1 VLPFR
6 FSAIVMAVNPRGPM
20 SLPGPI
26 QELVELL
33 IDMPGACAVALG
45 GSRAD
50 GSVDARSDWDLGV
63 YYRGTLDTARLSA
76 RGTVHPPGSWGRL
89 MNGGAWLVLADGTKV
104 DVLLRDLDAV
114 EHWSD
119 RAESGSFEIDA
130 LLGYVAGCPTYML
143 RAELAL
149 GRVLHGSLPAR
160 ADYPEALAEVA
171 RSRWRFACAFSLE
184 HARMRAE
191 RGDVVGAMGQAAKA
205 TIEKAH
211 AVLAG
216 KRTWVLNEKRIL
228 ERAGLTGLHALF
240 SQAPRREEL
249 VGWVSAVRAA
259 LDAE

>member
-1 VLPFR
+1 
-6 FSAIVMAVNPRGPM
+6 MTMNPRGPIR
-20 SLPGPI
+20 LPASI
-26 QELVELL
+26 QELVESL

-63 YYRGTLDTARLSA
+63 YYRGALNTARLA
-76 RGTVHPPGSWGRL
+76 ERGTVHPPGSWGRL
-89 MNGGAWLVLADGTKV
+89 MNGGAWLVMEDGTKV

-119 RAESGSFEIDA
+119 RAESGHFEIDA

-149 GRVLHGSLPAR
+149 GRVLHGALPDR
-160 ADYPEALAEVA
+160 ASYPAPLVEIAQ
-171 RSRWRFACAFSLE
+171 SRWRFACAFSME

-205 TIEKAH
+205 AIENAH

-228 ERAGLTGLHALF
+228 ERAGLTELHALF

-249 VGWVSAVRAA
+249 VGWVSTVRVA
-259 LDAE
+259 LGVG